1 MHRDLL
7 DLLAAAAYLLNFEY
21 DNTTVVNCFFSPDD
35 FDYSVT
41 HTLSTDKSKAVIGG
55 VTVPQTWREH
65 LPENGS

>member
-1 MHRDLL
+1 MHRNLL

-21 DNTTVVNCFFSPDD
+21 DSTMTTLLYLIAC
-35 FDYSVT
+35 FDYSVI
-41 HTLSTDKSKAVIGG
+41 HTWGIDKSKAVIGG